1 MAFFLVVVFHIILG
15 VEKIEK
21 NSPQYL
27 IICRKKEKLSSFIVN
42 NNILQKLENVPPSEN
57 WLLSTFLPAGW

>member
-21 NSPQYL
+21 N
-27 IICRKKEKLSSFIVN
+27 LSTIPN
-42 NNILQKLENVPPSEN
+42 HLQKKGE
-57 WLLSTFLPAGW
+57 TQQFHCK